1 MGEKTEGLDR
11 RGFLASLGLGA
22 GAAAAG
28 AAGVAA
34 ATGPAV
40 AAETED
46 EKLKARYKVTDHV
59 KAFYR
64 VNRY

>member
-1 MGEKTEGLDR
+1 MADDKGLDR
-11 RGFLASLGLGA
+11 RGFLARLGLGA

-28 AAGVAA
+28 AAGAVVGAAPAA
-34 ATGPAV
+34 A
-40 AAETED
+40 EESQD
-46 EKLKARYKVTDHV
+46 DKLKARYKVTDHV

>member
-1 MGEKTEGLDR
+1 MADKTEGLNR
-11 RGFLASLGLGA
+11 RGFLSAFGLGA
-22 GAAAAG
+22 GVAAAG

-34 ATGPAV
+34 TVAPA
-40 AAETED
+40 AAQEKDD
-46 EKLKARYKVTDHV
+46 EKVKARYKVTDHV

>member
-1 MGEKTEGLDR
+1 MSEKNKGLDR
-11 RGFLASLGLGA
+11 RGFLSAFGLGA
-22 GAAAAG
+22 GAAAAT
-28 AAGVAA
+28 AAGVTAA
-34 ATGPAV
+34 STPAEAT
-40 AAETED
+40 ESQD